1 MALTK
6 KIILFILSIIFT
18 ILLLAATTSFSADK
32 FSGETLEP
40 NSRIYTMEWTSIDNE
55 DNKIFVC
62 GAKLSTFDFSG
73 RKYIFEY
80 YLILLDNDNI
90 VARFEVKAIQLSINN
105 IDPLETESLEMK
117 VYGAKI
123 TRENKDLF
131 GATRDSNPKGKFLGI
146 EFTQIDIEK
155 DKQLIK
161 TLFGGNYNLEIFIMP
176 MTPVI
181 VPILKNTH
189 YKKNSGDIIDVCI
202 RELQEHQNER
212 RQTGIKYFTE
222 NSYKIG

>member
-32 FSGETLEP
+32 FSRETLES

-105 IDPLETESLEMK
+105 IDPPETESLEMK

-131 GATRDSNPKGKFLGI
+131 GAPRDSNPKGKFLGV
-146 EFTQIDIEK
+146 EYEGNMNCDAKEVYEDLRTQIV
-155 DKQLIK
+155 LWA
-161 TLFGGNYNLEIFIMP
+161 LHFRGFLEIDEER
-176 MTPVI
+176 
-181 VPILKNTH
+181 
-189 YKKNSGDIIDVCI
+189 SI
-202 RELQEHQNER
+202 RISRN
-212 RQTGIKYFTE
+212 
-222 NSYKIG
+222 